1 MLTNSAS
8 LRISR
13 ARAAA
18 ELADRALERIAH
30 PTHVSLDAALDLYRQ
45 AAFWALIAN
54 REDPLPASI
63 ASALASADPAL
74 LDAAARDDAS
84 RATVVRALSQT
95 FVEDVDE
102 DAPQLIRHIELT
114 RDFVRRA
121 IRYQERA
128 LPARPLINTRVL
140 VASLLGAA
148 AVLVAILAATP
159 RDLAR
164 NRPWKASSVE
174 PTCDFTYRVCGGR
187 LVDVFFHTLEED
199 SPWVMVDLG
208 APKTVSTVAIANRP
222 DCCKERPVPLAIE
235 VSEDGKV
242 FREVARQ
249 YAPFETWRP
258 HFPPTVARFVRAR
271 SLRRTV
277 LHFESMSV
285 YR

>member
-1 MLTNSAS
+1 MPTNSAS

-18 ELADRALERIAH
+18 EMADRSFDRIAH
-30 PTHVSLDAALDLYRQ
+30 PSHVSLEAALDLYRQ
-45 AAFWALIAN
+45 AAFWALTAN
-54 REDPLPASI
+54 RADPLPASV
-63 ASALASADPAL
+63 ASALTSADRAI
-74 LDAAARDDAS
+74 LDAGGPDDAS
-84 RATVVRALSQT
+84 RATVVRILGQT

-102 DAPQLIRHIELT
+102 DDPQLIRQVELT
-114 RDFVRRA
+114 RDFVRRV

-128 LPARPLINTRVL
+128 LPARASIDKRVI
-140 VASLLGAA
+140 VGSVLGAA
-148 AVLVAILAATP
+148 AVLAAILAASP

-187 LVDVFFHTLEED
+187 LVDVFFHTLDED

-208 APKTVSTVAIANRP
+208 EPKTVSTVAIANRP

-235 VSEDGKV
+235 VSDDGRV

-249 YAPFETWRP
+249 DAPFETWRA
-258 HFPPTVARFVRAR
+258 HFPSTTARFVRAR
-271 SLRRTV
+271 SMRKTV